1 MHVAR
6 ITLSVLNTPGSLGD
20 LSTVIAKNNGNIS
33 NLKITHRSADFFDM
47 LIDVEV
53 RNVKHLTDIIAALR
67 ATPPINSV
75 ERARG

>member
-1 MHVAR
+1 
-6 ITLSVLNTPGSLGD
+6 
-20 LSTVIAKNNGNIS
+20 
-33 NLKITHRSADFFDM
+33 

-67 ATPPINSV
+67 ATPSINSV